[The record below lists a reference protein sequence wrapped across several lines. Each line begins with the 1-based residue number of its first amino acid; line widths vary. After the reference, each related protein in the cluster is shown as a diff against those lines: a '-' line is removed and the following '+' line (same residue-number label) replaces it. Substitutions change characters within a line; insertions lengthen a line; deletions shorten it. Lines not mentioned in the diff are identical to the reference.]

1 MPIGLENEAIYLYM
15 SVMVFVLG
23 ACIGSFLNVCIYRI
37 PQGESIVTPRSHCT
51 HCLKT
56 IAWYDNIP
64 MLSFVILR
72 GQCRH
77 CGERFS
83 GRYAFVEVLTA
94 CLFFLVWLKL
104 GMEPRPLGIVATMTP
119 WVVPIYWLCVF
130 GLALG
135 TFVDFDH
142 MIIPDRV
149 TIGGTILGIVFSA
162 LVPEL
167 HDVPVFLQGLPGFAS
182 GIIMSLAGA
191 ALGWGLLRSVARIGE
206 LVFKRE
212 AMGMGD
218 VKLLAAIGA
227 FLGWRAVLFNII
239 ISSLLGAAVGLS
251 LVVLGKKEMKS
262 GIPYGPYIA
271 IAAVLWILWGPT
283 AWSWYINLFAI
294 DLIGPEL

>member
-23 ACIGSFLNVCIYRI
+23 ACMGSFLNVCIYRI
-37 PQGESIVTPRSHCT
+37 PVGESVITPRSHCT

-64 MLSFVILR
+64 MLSYVVLR
-72 GQCRH
+72 GKCRH
-77 CGERFS
+77 CSAKFS

-94 CLFFLVWLKL
+94 CLFFLMWLKL
-104 GMEPRPLGIVATMTP
+104 GPGPRPLGIVAMMTP
-119 WVVPIYWLCVF
+119 WLVPIYWLCVF
-130 GLALG
+130 GLLLG

-149 TIGGTILGIVFSA
+149 TIGGTILGVVFSA

-167 HDVPVFLQGLPGFAS
+167 HDVPVFLQGMPGYVS
-182 GIIMSLAGA
+182 GTIMSLAGA
-191 ALGWGLLRSVARIGE
+191 ALGWCLLRSVARIGE
-206 LVFKRE
+206 IVFKRE

-227 FLGWRAVLFNII
+227 FLGWRAVLFNVI
-239 ISSLLGAAVGLS
+239 ISSLLGATVGLGM
-251 LVVLGKKEMKS
+251 VLLGRKEMKS

-271 IAAVLWILWGPT
+271 MAAVLWILWGPI
-283 AWSWYINLFAI
+283 AWSWYVNLFVS